1 MSKLNEYKKALAKIE
16 KNPNDRIG
24 ILGKLLGVGIGGVG
38 GGAVAAVTGH
48 PAFFTFFGVGI
59 WVVAAPVGM
68 VTGAAVAGGVL
79 AYGVTKLISSGVR
92 SDIKTQEN
100 IKKLREEI
108 RKNSI
113 NHISGTEGDISKLS
127 RVYQELISLNAIS
140 EETVKNLLESIKS
153 NNIDFTFTYKT
164 ALELLD
170 QKQNNIKELK

>member
-1 MSKLNEYKKALAKIE
+1 MRFLVSNDKKSE
-16 KNPNDRIG
+16 
-24 ILGKLLGVGIGGVG
+24 
-38 GGAVAAVTGH
+38 
-48 PAFFTFFGVGI
+48 
-59 WVVAAPVGM
+59 
-68 VTGAAVAGGVL
+68 
-79 AYGVTKLISSGVR
+79 TKLDKPAVSVAQESQKKENVTETSEYEKLQGDITSYNNDDKKLKQIREDLR
-92 SDIKTQEN
+92 SLMSNEGTKEDKAKLSESIQEN